1 MFPSC
6 LSRVGTELRN
16 IHVANT
22 GVIFVRN
29 TEVCVRRILS
39 LAATCTRRRC
49 VSGVSVTIPQHRT
62 AITTCLQVQLVSHGA
77 GTLA

>member
-1 MFPSC
+1 MVSARLPPPLLSGLLERTPDRPFVLPVLVSSAA

-29 TEVCVRRILS
+29 TEVRVRRIRS
-39 LAATCTRRRC
+39 LGAAE
-49 VSGVSVTIPQHRT
+49 
-62 AITTCLQVQLVSHGA
+62 
-77 GTLA
+77 TLP